1 MQFTAWISGGFLMST
16 ADTHSRF
23 QSENGMEKLP
33 EHQIARCRARR
44 MLSHH
49 RIQTLIRK
57 EITSCLTFLAG
68 FLASR

>member
-1 MQFTAWISGGFLMST
+1 
-16 ADTHSRF
+16 
-23 QSENGMEKLP
+23 MEKLP

-68 FLASR
+68 FLAFR